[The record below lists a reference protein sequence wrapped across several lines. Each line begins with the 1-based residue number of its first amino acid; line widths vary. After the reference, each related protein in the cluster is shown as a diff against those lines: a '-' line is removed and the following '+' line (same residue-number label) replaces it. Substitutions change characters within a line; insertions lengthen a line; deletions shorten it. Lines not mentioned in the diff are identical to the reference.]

1 MRRLRKDGQSETTL
15 GYIMSSRPAKATK
28 RPKERN
34 KVGGSKGEGEK
45 LGWSIRDW
53 GQGWIESE
61 FQPEKGKPCDIAS
74 RLRH

>member
-1 MRRLRKDGQSETTL
+1 M

-53 GQGWIESE
+53 G
-61 FQPEKGKPCDIAS
+61 
-74 RLRH
+74 